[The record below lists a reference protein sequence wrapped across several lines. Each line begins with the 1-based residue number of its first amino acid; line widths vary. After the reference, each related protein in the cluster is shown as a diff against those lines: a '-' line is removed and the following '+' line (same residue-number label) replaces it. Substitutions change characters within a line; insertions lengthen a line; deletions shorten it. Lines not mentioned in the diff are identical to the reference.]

1 MLPHTETINHIIQVK
16 GFKSYLEIGVHDP
29 YKNFDQIKCQ
39 FKIGVDP
46 NGKASFTGTSDEF
59 FKSNRYAELQT
70 DTKCG
75 IEMDY
80 FIKQTF
86 DCIFIDGLHHYDQ
99 VKRDFENAMACL
111 NDGGIILIHDTNPAK
126 EEYACVPRNGLKG
139 RWNGDVYKIIPVL
152 RRSSYD
158 YITVDYEAN
167 GLTIV
172 KPKKRIAAGVFYGDR
187 FYMGN
192 DEVNSYKEFDEHRK
206 EIMNL
211 VTRQQLDQW
220 IL

>member
-59 FKSNRYAELQT
+59 FKNNRYAEVQT

-139 RWNGDVYKIIPVL
+139 RWNGDVFRLLFDLSMMSDIKYA
-152 RRSSYD
+152 
-158 YITVDYEAN
+158 TVDYEAN

-172 KPKKRIAAGVFYGDR
+172 RRGSQVGAGYSGHDYAALCQYRHQLTKPI
-187 FYMGN
+187 
-192 DEVNSYKEFDEHRK
+192 
-206 EIMNL
+206 
-211 VTRQQLDQW
+211 TRQQLEQW
-220 IL
+220 IS